1 MRKGFTL
8 IELLVVIAIIAILA
22 AILFPVFARA
32 REKARQT
39 TCLSNVKETMLA
51 ALMYAQDYDEVLN
64 RIANSGMTG
73 YTLPN
78 GSTYTGAYMLWHTML
93 YPYTKNYQIWTC
105 PSTSTV
111 YAGNY
116 TGGGDYGINTLAA
129 GRAMADFVNVAETMF
144 FADSMAPG
152 TDAYNIDGD
161 DADALPLGDG
171 HEIPARHNEGANC
184 GFVDGHGKWMSQSSI
199 PRRDATTTP
208 AYASKFWNPTYTGSN
223 P

>member
-1 MRKGFTL
+1 MRRGFTL

-39 TCLSNVKETMLA
+39 SCLNNVKETMLA
-51 ALMYAQDYDEVLN
+51 VLMYAQDYDETFN

-78 GSTYTGAYMLWHTML
+78 GSTYTGGYMLWHSML
-93 YPYTKNYQIWTC
+93 YPYTKNYQIWSC
-105 PSTSTV
+105 PSDNYR

-116 TGGGDYGINTLAA
+116 TGGGSYGINSMNA
-129 GRAMADFVNVAETMF
+129 GDLIADHKAPAQTFF
-144 FADSMAPG
+144 FADSEG
-152 TDAYNIDGD
+152 GDSYNIDGD
-161 DADALPLGDG
+161 DADAEPIGDG
-171 HEIPARHNEGANC
+171 HEIPGRHNEGANI
-184 GFVDGHGKWMSQSSI
+184 GFEDGHGKWMQQSSI
-199 PRRDATTTP
+199 PHRSSSSR
-208 AYASKFWNPTYTGSN
+208 FWNGEYEGSN